1 MGRDVESSQ
10 ARPVDLRVVAFG
22 GALLLVDAETGR
34 AVPLRSISVEQSV
47 EDQWEVHVQCELQM
61 PCIED
66 VPEDWQPGVPLIPPV
81 EREKEV
87 L

>member
-34 AVPLRSISVEQSV
+34 AMPLRSISVAQSV
-47 EDQWEVHVQCELQM
+47 EDRWVVNVQCEIQVRRV
-61 PCIED
+61 ED
-66 VPEDWQPGVPLIPPV
+66 VPEDWRPGVPLIPPV